1 MVIFWGSAIGGIAF
15 AVTWARSKSRN
26 PVNRE
31 LLLKSLKQ
39 RLEKGEIDEEQYR
52 QKISQ
57 LETEEQERKPGS

>member
-1 MVIFWGSAIGGIAF
+1 M
-15 AVTWARSKSRN
+15 
-26 PVNRE
+26 NRE